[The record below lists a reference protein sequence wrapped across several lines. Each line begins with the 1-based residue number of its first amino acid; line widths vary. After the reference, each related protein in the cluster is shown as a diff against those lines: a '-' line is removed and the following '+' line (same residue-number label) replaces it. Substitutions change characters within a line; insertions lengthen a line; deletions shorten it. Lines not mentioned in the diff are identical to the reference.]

1 MKAVTIKKFTK
12 FNLRHGVDV
21 NFNNMINK
29 TKLIHEVRAVK
40 SRKELANII
49 KAQKTSELVLRYI
62 IVELRTGITEVK
74 VANLIKKKFIKLG
87 APILAFSPI
96 VAFGK
101 NTANIHHEPNKTR
114 LKKGDTIMFDFGCTV
129 NHYCSD
135 MTRTY
140 FWGEPIQKQK
150 KVYLAVLEAQKR
162 VLKRLNEGEKRTWV
176 IDKVARGF
184 LARKFKNNFKHGL
197 GHGVGTVIHEWPNFK
212 PKSEDILPV
221 GCVMT
226 VEPGIY
232 LKGKKTIQS
241 GVRIEDMV
249 FITSKGCKNLTSIPK
264 DLKSAILSKWQKKG

>member
-1 MKAVTIKKFTK
+1 M
-12 FNLRHGVDV
+12 GSE
-21 NFNNMINK
+21 

-40 SRKELANII
+40 NKKELANII
-49 KAQKTSELVLRYI
+49 KAQRISERVLKDI
-62 IVELRTGITEVK
+62 LKKLKIGITEIDIT
-74 VANLIKKKFIKLG
+74 NLIKKYFIKYG
-87 APILAFSPI
+87 APILSFAPI

-101 NTANIHHEPNKTR
+101 NTANIHHLEPTKTK

-140 FWGEPIQKQK
+140 FFGEPSSRQKRI
-150 KVYLAVLEAQKR
+150 YLAVLEAQNRALEKI
-162 VLKRLNEGEKRTWV
+162 KKGERNAKI
-176 IDKVARGF
+176 IDKSAREF
-184 LARKFKNNFKHGL
+184 LNRKFGSKNFSHGL

-212 PKSEDILPV
+212 PKSEDVIPI

-232 LKGKKTIQS
+232 FKGFG

-249 FITSKGCKNLTSIPK
+249 LITKGGYKNLTKIPK
-264 DLKSAILSKWQKKG
+264 DLKSAILK